1 MHCDAL
7 SSFRGVIVKKLF
19 ALMWAAFLS
28 AVFVVYGRTA
38 SQSELPASMAPSA
51 QRALL
56 DKYCIG
62 CHNQRSSNGLA
73 LDAKSIDLRHVGAD
87 AEKFE
92 KIVRK
97 LRAGMMPP
105 SGATRPS
112 GSDLEALTVWLEN
125 ELDRN
130 AVVQSP
136 APGLHRL
143 NRTEY
148 ANVIRDLLGLEI
160 DPTKLLPPDDSTRGF
175 DNMAAAL
182 GLSPALLE
190 AYLSAA
196 GKISRLAVGDVRTA
210 SQTVYRLPEDTTQN
224 YHVEGLPFGTRG
236 GILVRH
242 EFPTDGEYAIKV
254 VPVNRGL
261 MGGSQAFGEV
271 RGEKLEVLLDGER
284 LGLFDWDR
292 EMTPKSATGQTGTI
306 DLRFAAKAG
315 PHSVGVTFLATHYA
329 PILDLNDQFLRSTIE
344 TGGLPGFTF
353 YPHVGSVRIDG
364 PHNTATVS
372 DTISRRKIFVCRPA
386 GVKDEQMCA
395 ERVISNLSNR
405 AFRQTVAS
413 ADLTK
418 LMSLYQSGRKEG
430 SFEHGIELAL
440 QGILAHPKFIYRIE
454 GEPPL
459 SAEQKHL
466 ITDFELASRLSFFL
480 WSTSPDD
487 ELANAARQ
495 GKLKDPA
502 VLEQQVHRLLA
513 DQRSE
518 ALALNFAG
526 QWLGLRGLQASY
538 PVSQLFPDF
547 DDNLRQAFRQ
557 EAELFFDSIVH
568 EDRSVI
574 DLLTANYTFVNER
587 LAKHYGIPDVYGSQ
601 FRRVTLASDFDVRRG
616 LLGKG
621 AILTVS
627 SQPNRTSLVQRGKW
641 VLQNVLGTQPPDPP
655 PFAVPPLET
664 TAEGGKVLT
673 LRQQMEKHRAVE
685 PCKSCHKIMDPIG
698 ISLENFD
705 AVGHWRTEDEG
716 TPIDSVGVLV
726 DGSRMEGVAGLREAL
741 LRYSP
746 QFVRNMTERLL
757 TYALG
762 RGVEYYDMP
771 LVRSI
776 VREAAANNYKFSA
789 VVLGIVKSD
798 AFRSNTKLT
807 ENKVGDTAGINRN

>member
-1 MHCDAL
+1 
-7 SSFRGVIVKKLF
+7 
-19 ALMWAAFLS
+19 
-28 AVFVVYGRTA
+28 
-38 SQSELPASMAPSA
+38 
-51 QRALL
+51 
-56 DKYCIG
+56 
-62 CHNQRSSNGLA
+62 LA